1 MPCICIISGSPSAL
15 WDDTSPDWAPSQ
27 NLGYSSSNPAN
38 RCSSGRY
45 SRLKE
50 RNEKRASTCS
60 EPSALSQQ
68 PQANSEELPAQD
80 PCVSNP
86 EERASENIVCDEGD
100 QIPPQCEPTSTPD
113 CELSS
118 EDGSSEI
125 PEWKARFES
134 LQKQYSDL
142 SNDYNYVC
150 KKSQSLRD
158 QITNLEVD
166 KLDMAASLEALKAAV
181 ESLKEKLHEK
191 EEEFKKCLKNREK
204 ELVKEYEEK
213 LTDCLQEMLELRK
226 NVEDAEACTFMNY
239 DKFGADEDKVRF
251 YTGLPSFAVFECVL
265 NGIVSFLNE
274 KSVSQNRFS
283 LQPWQSLL
291 LTLMRLRLSLT
302 LHDLAYRFGV
312 SESTAC
318 RTFERWLDHM
328 YTTLYPVTIKWPE
341 RETMR
346 KTMPREFRE
355 SYGNSVAVI
364 VDCFEIFTE
373 KPSSLDTRSM
383 IWSNYKHHHTAKVL
397 IGISPTGAIIFV
409 STAWGARTSDK
420 EICFESGLY
429 EFLLPHDVVMADRG
443 FNIAEHLALYNAK
456 LLIPAFTRG
465 QDQLS
470 SHDVSLTRNIAHLR
484 IHVERVIGLVR
495 RKYRI
500 LKSIL
505 PVEHLTV
512 REGQELAPID
522 KIVGVCCAL
531 TNLCPSVVVHPEQP
545 D

>member
-1 MPCICIISGSPSAL
+1 MQNILIISGSPSAL
-15 WDDTSPDWAPSQ
+15 WDDTNPDWAPSL

-38 RCSSGRY
+38 RCASGRY
-45 SRLKE
+45 DRVKQRSEQRVSSRI
-50 RNEKRASTCS
+50 
-60 EPSALSQQ
+60 EPSAVSQHL
-68 PQANSEELPAQD
+68 PETSGELPAED
-80 PCVSNP
+80 SSVSNP
-86 EERASENIVCDEGD
+86 EEVSSENIACDEAG
-100 QIPPQCEPTSTPD
+100 PPQYEPTARSD
-113 CELSS
+113 CELSA
-118 EDGSSEI
+118 EGASSDSAI
-125 PEWKARFES
+125 PDIKVHFHS
-134 LQKQYSDL
+134 LQKKFGDL
-142 SNDYNYVC
+142 SSDYERVC
-150 KKSQSLRD
+150 KKSQCLQD

-166 KLDMAASLEALKAAV
+166 KLEMAASQKTFQSTA
-181 ESLKEKLHEK
+181 ESLKKELNEK
-191 EEEFKKCLKNREK
+191 EKEFKERLKDREE
-204 ELVKEYEEK
+204 ELLKEYEAK
-213 LTDCLQEMLELRK
+213 LAECVQEMEELRRK
-226 NVEDAEACTFMNY
+226 VADAEACTFMNF
-239 DKFGADEDKVRF
+239 DQFRADEEKVRF
-251 YTGLPSFAVFECVL
+251 YTGLPSAAVFEAVL
-265 NGIVSFLNE
+265 NSLVSYMDE
-274 KSVSQNRFS
+274 HSVHLNRFS
-283 LQPWQSLL
+283 LQPWQALL

-302 LHDLAYRFGV
+302 LQDLAYRFGV
-312 SESTAC
+312 SESTVC
-318 RTFERWLDHM
+318 RTFERWLDLL
-328 YTTLYPVTIKWPE
+328 YTTLYPVMVKWPD
-341 RETMR
+341 RETLWE
-346 KTMPREFRE
+346 TMPREFRE

-373 KPSSLDTRSM
+373 KPSSLDTRAM

-420 EICFESGLY
+420 DICFESGLY

-470 SHDVSLTRNIAHLR
+470 SHDVSLTRRIAHLR

-545 D
+545 E